1 VWQFPVLVNLDLVGR
16 LGAARHRLGYA
27 ARIQRKALDDLDRTI
42 SQKETVESHLP
53 ARKSTRG
60 KTI

>member
-1 VWQFPVLVNLDLVGR
+1 LSEALALRGIAWATMLEYN
-16 LGAARHRLGYA
+16 
-27 ARIQRKALDDLDRTI
+27 KALDDLDRAI

-53 ARKSTRG
+53 ARKSTRR